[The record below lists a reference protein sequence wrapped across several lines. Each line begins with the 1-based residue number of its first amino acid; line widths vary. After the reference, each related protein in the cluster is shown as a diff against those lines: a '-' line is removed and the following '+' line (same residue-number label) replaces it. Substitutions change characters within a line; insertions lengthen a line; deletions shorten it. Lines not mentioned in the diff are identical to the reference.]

1 MSAADMNRAN
11 PSQMETTMTR
21 ILTAL
26 AVAVALA
33 GAVSS
38 AFAGPKGSP
47 SECVIDEGYGRTTTC
62 HQGGA

>member
-1 MSAADMNRAN
+1 
-11 PSQMETTMTR
+11 MTR

-26 AVAVALA
+26 VVAFALT

-38 AFAGPKGSP
+38 AFAGPKGG
-47 SECVIDEGYGRTTTC
+47 ECIVDEGYGHTRTC

>member
-1 MSAADMNRAN
+1 
-11 PSQMETTMTR
+11 MTR

-26 AVAVALA
+26 VVAFALT

-38 AFAGPKGSP
+38 AFAGPKGS
-47 SECVIDEGYGRTTTC
+47 SECIVDEGYGRSTTC